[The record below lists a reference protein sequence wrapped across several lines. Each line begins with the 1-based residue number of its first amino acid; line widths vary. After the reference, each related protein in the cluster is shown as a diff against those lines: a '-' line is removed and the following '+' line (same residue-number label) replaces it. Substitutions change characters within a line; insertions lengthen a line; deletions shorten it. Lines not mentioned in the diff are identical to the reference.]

1 MTLKNIK
8 AVLCSLLAVVSLSL
22 YTIGCADEPSSLGLN
37 FLPPGETTG
46 VRIFDSYIDTM
57 PISSNNSRYYVNTS
71 GSNNLLIGKSGS
83 YESKALLKFTNIS
96 DSYDSSIV
104 VSAKMYLYYRN
115 YFFPNTISDSL
126 GQVGFDVFKIL
137 DSYDFS
143 TITNDSVSSSSFGNT
158 SQGNFTGTPTADSQE
173 VEITL
178 NTAMVKDWLE
188 YAADTTY
195 NAKNFGIVLSPN
207 GSAASIKG
215 FYSSSPNIL
224 SSTLYPKLE
233 VIYTKNGNTDTF
245 TTRSSSFISL
255 SNASISSSPE
265 TFTLQAGVSYV
276 QQMMFDLNRIPSTA
290 TINDVQLF
298 LTLDSMNSNFSNQ
311 SNFKILGQFIND
323 SAGLKTDLFAFEGEP
338 AGSQYYMMRLV
349 DIGAPSPF
357 ARWLSGTANYGLLL
371 FSGNQTVNL
380 DRYVFYK
387 ETASDPNKRPRVIIK
402 YTPRVT
408 P

>member
-1 MTLKNIK
+1 MTLKNFK
-8 AVLCSLLAVVSLSL
+8 AVLFSLLAVVTLSI

-57 PISSNNSRYYVNTS
+57 PINSNNSRYYVNTS
-71 GSNNLLIGKSGS
+71 GSTNLLVGKSGS

-96 DSYDSSIV
+96 DAYDSSTV

-126 GQVGFDVFKIL
+126 GQIGFDVYKLL

-143 TITNDSVSSSSFGNT
+143 TITNDSVSSGSIGNV
-158 SQGNFTGTPTADSQE
+158 SQGVFSGTPTADSQE
-173 VEITL
+173 VEISL
-178 NTAMVKDWLE
+178 NTSMVKDWLE
-188 YAADTTY
+188 YAADTTRS
-195 NAKNFGIVLSPN
+195 AKNFGIILSPN

-215 FYSSSPNIL
+215 FYSSNPNIL
-224 SSTLYPKLE
+224 STSLYPKLE

-245 TTRSSSFISL
+245 TTTSSSFISL
-255 SNASISSSPE
+255 SNAVISTSPE

-276 QQMMFDLNRIPSTA
+276 QQMIFDLSHIPSTA

-298 LTLDSMNSNFSNQ
+298 LTLDSLNSNFSNQ
-311 SNFKILGQFIND
+311 SNFTILGQFIND
-323 SAGLKTDLFAFEGEP
+323 SAGLKTDLFAFEGKQ

-349 DIGAPSPF
+349 NVGSPSPF
-357 ARWLSGTANYGLLL
+357 ARWLTGAANYGLLL
-371 FSGNQTVNL
+371 FSGNQTINL

>member
-1 MTLKNIK
+1 MRLKNFK
-8 AVLCSLLAVVSLSL
+8 AVTLSLLAVVTLSV

-57 PISSNNSRYYVNTS
+57 PISSNNSRFNVNTS
-71 GSNNLLIGKSGS
+71 GSTNLLVGKNGT
-83 YESKALLKFTNIS
+83 YESKALLKFTDIS
-96 DSYDSSIV
+96 DAYDSSTV

-115 YFFPNTISDSL
+115 YFFPNTLSDSL
-126 GQVGFDVFKIL
+126 GQVGFDVFKI
-137 DSYDFS
+137 
-143 TITNDSVSSSSFGNT
+143 NDSLNFSAITYDSVNSNTFGT
-158 SQGNFTGTPTADSQE
+158 VSQGIYSGIPTADSQE
-173 VEITL
+173 VEISL
-178 NTAMVKDWLE
+178 NTSMVKDWLE
-188 YAADTTY
+188 YAADPNY
-195 NAKNFGIVLSPN
+195 SNKNNGIVLSPN
-207 GSAASIKG
+207 GSASSIKG

-224 SSTLYPKLE
+224 STNLYPKLE

-245 TTRSSSFISL
+245 TTVSSSYISL
-255 SNASISSSPE
+255 SSTTIPVSAE

-276 QQMMFDLNRIPSTA
+276 QQMIFDLSHIPPTA

-298 LTLDSMNSNFSNQ
+298 LTMDSAASNFSNQ
-311 SNFKILGQFIND
+311 SNFTILGQFIND
-323 SAGLKTDLFAFEGEP
+323 SAGLKTDLFAFEGKT

-349 DIGAPSPF
+349 NVGSPSPF
-357 ARWLSGTANYGLLL
+357 ARWLSGAANYGLLL